1 MFTATIAPWPPVD
14 FDSARLPW
22 EGVQTVTTDLARVV
36 VGHPYATRALSSAVD
51 SGQPSHAYALHGP
64 AMVGKRTLATAFA
77 QALLCSGDDRPC
89 GECRSCQDF
98 RRGAHPDFRLV
109 APDDGAQSARRGP
122 PPRQTAIGIDVI
134 RDLRLDSVL
143 APVRSPWRVYVVPDA
158 DRLTAEAMNALL
170 KTLEEPPQHVVL
182 VLAVERLES
191 LLPTIVSRC
200 QTLRLGAVP
209 RRALAEALHERWQ
222 VDEERAFELASISRG
237 RVGWAIQ
244 ALAEP
249 ELPEA
254 REAALERLRVL
265 LRDGT
270 IGRLDVAAHLAEAYG
285 KDRDGINRLLDEW
298 ACWLRDALFVRLDS
312 ADIIAGVDREA
323 DLALAARLVPAVAL
337 REAIA
342 AVSTAFDD
350 LAANVNPRLV
360 FENLVLSLP
369 KELAGAS

>member
-1 MFTATIAPWPPVD
+1 
-14 FDSARLPW
+14 
-22 EGVQTVTTDLARVV
+22 
-36 VGHPYATRALSSAVD
+36 
-51 SGQPSHAYALHGP
+51 
-64 AMVGKRTLATAFA
+64 
-77 QALLCSGDDRPC
+77 
-89 GECRSCQDF
+89 
-98 RRGAHPDFRLV
+98 
-109 APDDGAQSARRGP
+109 
-122 PPRQTAIGIDVI
+122 
-134 RDLRLDSVL
+134 
-143 APVRSPWRVYVVPDA
+143 
-158 DRLTAEAMNALL
+158 
-170 KTLEEPPQHVVL
+170 
-182 VLAVERLES
+182 
-191 LLPTIVSRC
+191 
-200 QTLRLGAVP
+200 
-209 RRALAEALHERWQ
+209 
-222 VDEERAFELASISRG
+222 
-237 RVGWAIQ
+237 
-244 ALAEP
+244 
-249 ELPEA
+249 
-254 REAALERLRVL
+254 VL